1 MLKLNVRSWW
11 KNLRTNREI
20 CVSVIASILIT
31 VAVFAAFA
39 ATYPEIVKVTFQSS
53 GVIKTP
59 NIEVYYDKDCQNPVK
74 SIDWGM
80 VEPGFSKNITIYIK
94 NIGNTPITVSMN
106 TSDWEPFFAE
116 EYINIS
122 LIPEQTVVDPEIVAK
137 KVLSLHVSKDV
148 QGILTSFSCT
158 ITIFGVTYEG
168 EFLR

>member
-1 MLKLNVRSWW
+1 MNEKSWW
-11 KNLRTNREI
+11 KNLRTNKEI
-20 CVSVIASILIT
+20 YVSIIASILIT
-31 VAVFAAFA
+31 AAVFAAFA

-53 GVIKTP
+53 GVIKTVKV
-59 NIEVYYDKDCQNPVK
+59 EVYYDENCQNRVK

-94 NIGNTPITVSMN
+94 NTGNTPITVSMN
-106 TSDWEPFFAE
+106 TSNWEPFFAE

-122 LIPEQTVVDPEIVAK
+122 LIPKQTLVDPEMVAK
-137 KVLSLHVSKDV
+137 KVISLYVSKDV

-168 EFLR
+168 EILR